1 MDGFMTMIVT
11 LNLLISLF
19 SVIETVYKKRKYLK
33 KYNNI
38 SKEFIFNLNSMENK
52 IKSPKFEI
60 ILKNSGYDIKT
71 KKYNDK
77 IFKINRNRFM
87 IYFYMNESC
96 KFFSD
101 IYNDKNIYCNL
112 RINRNNDFY
121 TVAHYRCQDTLSIND
136 RVYFT
141 QKNTDLININ
151 EKNFNKFIISNVDD
165 FKKSNLFM
173 IQNNILRNRSKA
185 IISISLKDNE
195 NLIGVYTIYF
205 SKPLDDKIKL
215 IDLEFAIKTLRNKI
229 TALIKEYIDL
239 NKDEYETE
247 NRMLIENKILE

>member
-1 MDGFMTMIVT
+1 MDGFMTMIVA

-19 SVIETVYKKRKYLK
+19 SVIEMVYKKGKYLK

-38 SKEFIFNLNSMENK
+38 SKEFIFNLNYMEDK

-71 KKYNDK
+71 KMYNDK
-77 IFKINRNRFM
+77 IFKKNKNRFM

-96 KFFSD
+96 KFFSN
-101 IYNDKNIYCNL
+101 IYNDKNIYCNI
-112 RINRNNDFY
+112 RINRSNNFY
-121 TVAHYRCQDTLSIND
+121 TVAHYRCQATLSIND
-136 RVYFT
+136 RLYYT

-151 EKNFNKFIISNVDD
+151 GKNINKFIISNVDD

-173 IQNNILRNRSKA
+173 LQNNILRNRSKA

-195 NLIGVYTIYF
+195 NLMGVYTIYF

-215 IDLEFAIKTLRNKI
+215 IDLELAIKTLRDKI
-229 TALIKEYIDL
+229 ATLIKEYINL
-239 NKDEYETE
+239 NEDETE
-247 NRMLIENKILE
+247 NNILIENKISE